1 MQVDHPVCGGIDVHK
16 DTLTACLR
24 RVDANGH
31 VSKEGREF
39 ATTYPSLLALSDWLV
54 EQHCPIVGMA
64 STGVYWK
71 PVYHVL
77 VGTVEVY
84 IGNAHELRRR
94 PGKKTDKRDAAWSAE
109 LLAHGLIRP
118 SFVPPPDIC
127 ALRDVTRTRVAL
139 VQTRSQSKNRV
150 HQLLEDTNLKLG
162 SVVSDLF
169 GVTGRRMRAAL
180 VAGERDPQVFAS
192 LALGTLK
199 HKRPQ
204 LARALTG
211 QFTAHHGT
219 LLALVLELIERLDR
233 QIATLD
239 QQIGALVAPLHAQIA
254 PLDSLPGGDSIAARD
269 ILAEIG
275 TDMSRFG
282 DAARLASWAGVCPGN
297 HASAGKRYRG
307 KTCKG
312 HRSLRRVLG
321 QCAWGARKTPTFL
334 GRTFRRLEVRLGKKK
349 AALAIAHTIRVIV
362 YHLLAE
368 GTCYEEARYDQWH
381 PRQEAR
387 ERHRAI
393 KALERLGYTVTVER
407 AASSC

>member
-1 MQVDHPVCGGIDVHK
+1 
-16 DTLTACLR
+16 
-24 RVDANGH
+24 
-31 VSKEGREF
+31 
-39 ATTYPSLLALSDWLV
+39 V
-54 EQHCPIVGMA
+54 EQHCPIVAME

-84 IGNAHELRRR
+84 IGNAHELRSR
-94 PGKKTDKRDAAWSAE
+94 PGKKTDKRDAAWIAE
-109 LLAHGLIRP
+109 LLAHGLIQP
-118 SFVPPPDIC
+118 SFVPPPEIG

-150 HQLLEDTNLKLG
+150 HKLLEDTNLKLG

-169 GVTGRRMRAAL
+169 GVTGRRMLAAL
-180 VAGERDPQVFAS
+180 VAGERDPQVLAS
-192 LALGTLK
+192 LALGALK

-204 LARALTG
+204 LELALTG

-219 LLALVLELIERLDR
+219 LLGLLLELIEVLDR

-239 QQIGALVAPLHAQIA
+239 QQIGALVAPLQTQIA
-254 PLDSLPGGDSIAARD
+254 QLDSIPGVDLIAARD

-297 HASAGKRYRG
+297 HESAGKRYRG
-307 KTCKG
+307 KTRKG
-312 HRSLRRVLG
+312 NRYLRRVLV

-334 GRTFRRLEVRLGKKK
+334 GRTFRRLEVRIGKKK
-349 AALAIAHTIRVIV
+349 AALAIAHKILVIV
-362 YHLLAE
+362 YHLLAT
-368 GTCYEEARYDQWH
+368 GSCYEEARYDHGH
-381 PRQEAR
+381 PKQEAR
-387 ERHRAI
+387 ERQRAI

-407 AASSC
+407 AA